1 MTPPLDTKTIDNNKR
16 RRKPLPHAQV
26 RTCRLQAA
34 RVLSKL
40 LKSAREKKH
49 GQSIKR
55 LTLDEN
61 KIDFPSA
68 THAIVCETVKVLPL
82 LKLLIE
88 DVKMTKSVVF
98 DDDFMEDDE
107 QEEQEQEEKDDDD
120 DKKDEPPGGEKSTK
134 IKASLAYVLL
144 YELLLSPG
152 KSIKPPPLPPGMED
166 EEQKNIDENI
176 SKCRNSLYALLGPA
190 FAFRC

>member
-1 MTPPLDTKTIDNNKR
+1 MTPPPLDKTIDNNNKRR

-82 LKLLIE
+82 LKQLIE

-98 DDDFMEDDE
+98 DDDFMEDDDE
-107 QEEQEQEEKDDDD
+107 QEEEEEQE
-120 DKKDEPPGGEKSTK
+120 
-134 IKASLAYVLL
+134 
-144 YELLLSPG
+144 
-152 KSIKPPPLPPGMED
+152 
-166 EEQKNIDENI
+166 
-176 SKCRNSLYALLGPA
+176 
-190 FAFRC
+190 